1 MLDKGRHLGIPDAT
15 VAVSISRAR
24 ELLGADLLSLEQVCG
39 ALGQSADRLSPEVR
53 KAAAEVPFSDSDL
66 ERAKGDGQAL
76 VFRLDRDDQG
86 PLTIQR
92 LIDRF
97 PAAFE
102 ARLLTKVGYALR
114 DEWGITLEP
123 LAKSEVCAPG
133 WYLAGKQ
140 PLAESCN
147 LSYYEQDE
155 PLARFAERAPGA
167 RRRTAV
173 EATYDLV
180 LHHAVH
186 GVRLLEDHFD
196 WTSSRTVDAG
206 YLYVGGFGDQGLSLV
221 GFSAAVRH
229 ATLGVCPTRGAA

>member
-1 MLDKGRHLGIPDAT
+1 MAVKLADARDLFGDDLLTLEDAT
-15 VAVSISRAR
+15 
-24 ELLGADLLSLEQVCG
+24 G
-39 ALGQSADRLSPEVR
+39 ALGLPLDRIPSAVRQS
-53 KAAAEVPFSDSDL
+53 AAEVPFSAAEL
-66 ERAKGDGQAL
+66 EAGRRDGQLL
-76 VFRLDRDDQG
+76 VFRLAQDSDG

-92 LIDRF
+92 LIERF

-102 ARLLTKVGYALR
+102 PNLLTKVGYALR

-123 LAKSEVCAPG
+123 LARTEVCAAG
-133 WYLAGKQ
+133 WYLARKL

-147 LSYYEQDE
+147 LSYYQQDE
-155 PLARFAERAPGA
+155 PLERFAQSSPGA

-180 LHHAVH
+180 LHHAVR
-186 GVRLLEDHFD
+186 GERLLTDHFD

-206 YLYVGGFGDQGLSLV
+206 YLYVGGFGEKGLSLV